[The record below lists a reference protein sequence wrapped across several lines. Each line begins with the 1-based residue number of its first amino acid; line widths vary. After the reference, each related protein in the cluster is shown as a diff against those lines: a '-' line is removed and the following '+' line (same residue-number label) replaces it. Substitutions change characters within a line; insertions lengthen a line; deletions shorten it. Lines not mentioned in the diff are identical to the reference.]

1 MSPTLWLRSTRGS
14 RRGAYWASMWA
25 AYGITFLKFVDV
37 EGAMGT
43 NVQLLFFLAPG
54 SFSGG

>member
-1 MSPTLWLRSTRGS
+1 MLEEAEFCSLG
-14 RRGAYWASMWA
+14 MWA

-37 EGAMGT
+37 AGAMGT

-54 SFSGG
+54 

>member
-1 MSPTLWLRSTRGS
+1 MAVLRYGT
-14 RRGAYWASMWA
+14 WA

-54 SFSGG
+54 SFSGE